1 MKSILFISY
10 TMSNGGGAERLLAS
24 YANSIDSSKYSVC
37 IQEIERFNVKK
48 EALNPNVKLKKIPFY
63 SSKKS
68 IFFPMRICNHY
79 FLSKNPA
86 VLKSVFNLDG
96 FDCVVSWNY
105 QLPSFMLPAFKKS
118 YKIAWFHGDIYDLEL
133 TEKNKNANN
142 NLEKNNKLQKDTWS
156 CADSIVTISL
166 NSYKSLKKVFP
177 DFLSKAFIINGGCS
191 FKTVKEKS
199 NENTNFILDKKYKY
213 LVCAGRIDKNK
224 NFELAIRSLYEI
236 RKTRSDI
243 KLVIIGAGELE
254 NDYKQLCL
262 ELNLADHVLFAG
274 YLENPFPLIK
284 QCNVFCLTSYSEGF
298 PMVILEA
305 MSLGIPFVTTKVSGA
320 SEELYNN
327 GKCGVISDW
336 TVEDYS
342 QKILKLIDDKPFYY
356 SLKKNCL
363 EHCENYTVENAL
375 DKLYEIMEK
384 STYEKNDKTERKLFN
399 TIAHKISYFLF
410 ALLGI
415 NFSFLKDTKKL
426 IVYVFLHLLSL
437 CFLPLKAVYIL
448 VYMILAGR

>member
-1 MKSILFISY
+1 MEKKMKRILFIPY
-10 TMSNGGGAERLLAS
+10 TMTNGGGAERLLAS
-24 YANSIDSSKYSVC
+24 YANSIDSTKYSVC
-37 IQEIERFNVKK
+37 IQEIERFTVKK
-48 EALNPNVKLKKIPFY
+48 EFLNPDVKLKRIPFY
-63 SSKKS
+63 SCKKS

-79 FLSKNPA
+79 FLFKNPA

-96 FDCVVSWNY
+96 FDHVVSWNY

-133 TEKNKNANN
+133 TEKNKSANKD
-142 NLEKNNKLQKDTWS
+142 LEKNNKFQKDAWS
-156 CADSIVTISL
+156 CADSIVTISQ
-166 NSYKSLKKVFP
+166 NSYKSLEKVFP
-177 DFLSKAFIINGGCS
+177 DFLSKTFIINDGVS
-191 FKTVKEKS
+191 FKTIKEKS
-199 NENTNFILDKKYKY
+199 GENTNLILDKNYKH

-224 NFELAIRSLYEI
+224 NFELAIRALHEI
-236 RKTRSDI
+236 RKTRDDI
-243 KLVIIGAGELE
+243 KLVIIGTGELE

-262 ELNLADHVLFAG
+262 ELNVTDHVLFVG

-298 PMVILEA
+298 SMVILEA

-342 QKILKLIDDKPFYY
+342 QKILKLIDDKPFYD

-363 EHCENYTVENAL
+363 EHCEDYTVEKAL

-384 STYEKNDKTERKLFN
+384 
-399 TIAHKISYFLF
+399 
-410 ALLGI
+410 
-415 NFSFLKDTKKL
+415 
-426 IVYVFLHLLSL
+426 
-437 CFLPLKAVYIL
+437 
-448 VYMILAGR
+448 